1 MRRPARS
8 EDGETLV
15 ELIVAV
21 AVLGV
26 AVVALLTGFGTA
38 IMTSGL
44 NRTDA
49 GQSKDI
55 RDYAEALQQ
64 ATYISTCPA
73 TYTALTGYAKP
84 AGSTLTVNYWN
95 GTAYTTTCGS
105 DLGLQKLTIVIK
117 PTDVR
122 VPTETLDI
130 IKRRP
135 CSDAQFLC

>member
-8 EDGETLV
+8 EDGETLA

-49 GQSKDI
+49 GQAKDI

-64 ATYISTCPA
+64 ATYVTSCPA
-73 TYTALTGYAKP
+73 TYTALTGYTPP
-84 AGSTLTVNYWN
+84 ANSTVTVNYWN
-95 GTAYTTTCGS
+95 GTGYTSGCGA
-105 DLGLQKLTIVIK
+105 DTGLQKLTIAIT
-117 PTDVR
+117 PTDTR
-122 VPTETLDI
+122 APSETLDI

-135 CSDAQFLC
+135 CSDAAFSC